1 MVTDVN
7 ETLWRSF
14 CRTYKNKSSHC
25 TPETNIMLHFTL
37 DVNKKFKKKKQVHS
51 KKKKKLQTMGKEVR
65 NGEFRLPDP
74 QDSAYTEF

>member
-37 DVNKKFKKKKQVHS
+37 DVNKKLKKKS
-51 KKKKKLQTMGKEVR
+51 KSIPKKKKLQTMGKEVR